1 MRSVESLIIT
11 AFVRCSPAA
20 KLAEEIQV
28 SRKPQARD
36 HHIVKELELA
46 EERAALRHASE
57 WQAIEAEAEFQKL
70 ISAKRRFIIP
80 ATVFFILYYFALPV
94 MVGYW
99 PGLMETNV
107 IGSINLAYLFALSQF
122 VMAWVLSYLYV
133 REAGVFD
140 RMAARIVK
148 RVKGV
153 SE

>member
-1 MRSVESLIIT
+1 LFD
-11 AFVRCSPAA
+11 AHPAGN
-20 KLAEEIQV
+20 LAEEIQV

-36 HHIVKELELA
+36 HDFVKELELA
-46 EERAALRHASE
+46 EEREALRHASE
-57 WQAIEAEAEFQKL
+57 WQAIEADAEFQKL

-94 MVGYW
+94 LVGYW
-99 PGLMETNV
+99 PRLMETNV

-122 VMAWVLSYLYV
+122 LMAWVLSYLYV

-140 RMAARIVK
+140 RLAARIVK

-153 SE
+153 SQ